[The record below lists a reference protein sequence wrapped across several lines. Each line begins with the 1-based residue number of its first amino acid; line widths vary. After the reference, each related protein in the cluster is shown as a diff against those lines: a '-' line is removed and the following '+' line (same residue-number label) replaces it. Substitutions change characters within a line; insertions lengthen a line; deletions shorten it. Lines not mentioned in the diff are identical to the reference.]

1 MDALDTYQAEIEI
14 AKQHLASFTDAEF
27 EAQYSANKKQ
37 YKAVLR
43 TLEWLTEAVTV
54 LQSPVHLAMSSDVID
69 NANAVL
75 SDFNSLL
82 ERMHMASYWKAEEQ

>member
-14 AKQHLASFTDAEF
+14 AKQHLTSFTDVEF
-27 EAQYSANKKQ
+27 EAQYSASKKQ

-43 TLEWLTEAVTV
+43 TLEWLNEAVTV
-54 LQSPVHLAMSSDVID
+54 LQQPVHLDVSSDVID

-75 SDFNSLL
+75 GDFNSLL